1 MSHRHKHV
9 LGVKNGLIAMLIA
22 IFALNTAVAMGDE
35 TDLATAAEEYV
46 YLGLELGQ
54 YDLPRAERVARAGR

>member
-9 LGVKNGLIAMLIA
+9 LGVKNGLIA